1 MKINKLLEDVN
12 DEVVEASAT
21 EADLINPNESTA
33 EIAADIVDQ
42 VEVGSDG
49 KETVSLEG
57 AKAIAD
63 EVIEAGDDIGAGAAV
78 VIPKVIDS
86 DNQITRL
93 LQEAFELAIE
103 NQEMGLKE
111 NCNILLIG
119 LPGSAKTASVKSW
132 AENLNAKG
140 TKINLVPINAKN
152 NDLEA
157 YINGFTGRDQD
168 NPNRVR
174 QLYSSG
180 LAALDKPNS
189 VLFLDEF
196 NRQVKPHIRASLL
209 TLINEHEIGGEDVDA
224 NGESTGIHKFKNL
237 LFTIAC
243 INPAVATD
251 KGAAPLNDAELS
263 RFAAILDNLDSDPA
277 SATDFWT
284 KRFDMLIATISPKH
298 PKYAKFLEYYLRIQ
312 DFGLFIFSHDDFS
325 FDTRAD
331 LEDLSY
337 QQKKMLNQRSL
348 GEILTSTR
356 GDVERFKM
364 WVELRSHFLER
375 DKDMLIGI
383 ADEYVAP
390 SFEALCRQKGIDP
403 DNLNTASNAIVNN
416 AMNKANT
423 AAEAEP
429 AEDIEDDEDFF
440 GNIGANTGGATAM
453 DPVAC
458 ANAIKKAAS
467 QW

>member
-1 MKINKLLEDVN
+1 MEEFNNMRIQKLTEDI
-12 DEVVEASAT
+12 EPT
-21 EADLINPNESTA
+21 EAELIDPSDSAE
-33 EIAADIVDQ
+33 EIAQDAIDQ
-42 VEVGSDG
+42 VEAGSEGD
-49 KETVSLEG
+49 ETLSSAG

-63 EVIEAGDDIGAGAAV
+63 EVIKTGDDIGAGAAV
-78 VIPKVIDS
+78 IIPKVIDS

-93 LQEAFELAIE
+93 LQEAFDLAIE
-103 NQEMGLKE
+103 NREMGLKE

-119 LPGSAKTASVKSW
+119 LPGSAKTASVKNW
-132 AENLNAKG
+132 AENLSAKG
-140 TKINLVPINAKN
+140 TPINLVPINAKN

-180 LAALDKPNS
+180 LAALDKENS

-209 TLINEHEIGGEDVDA
+209 TLINEHEIGGEDKDA
-224 NGESTGIHKFKNL
+224 NGESTGVHKFNNL

-243 INPAVATD
+243 INPSVPTD

-263 RFAAILDNLDSDPA
+263 RFAAILDGLDSDPA

-284 KRFDMLIATISPKH
+284 KRFNMLIATMPTNH
-298 PKYAKFLEYYLRIQ
+298 PKYAKFLEMYLRMQ
-312 DFGLFIFSHDDFS
+312 DLGLFIFTHDDFS

-331 LEDLSY
+331 LDDLSM

-348 GEILTSTR
+348 GEIITWSR
-356 GDVERFKM
+356 GDVEKFKM
-364 WVELRSHFLER
+364 FIEARSHFLDK
-375 DKDMLIGI
+375 DKDMLLGI
-383 ADEYVAP
+383 ANEYIVP
-390 SFEALCRQKGIDP
+390 SFEDLCRQKGIDP
-403 DNLNTASNAIVNN
+403 ANIQAASSAIINSK
-416 AMNKANT
+416 KAH
-423 AAEAEP
+423 AAESEEETFEEP
-429 AEDIEDDEDFF
+429 LEDDEDFF
-440 GNIGANTGGATAM
+440 GNLGVNTQGIVAKS
-453 DPVAC
+453 PVEVVD
-458 ANAIKKAAS
+458 AIKKAAA

>member
-1 MKINKLLEDVN
+1 MKINKLFEDVN

-21 EADLINPNESTA
+21 EADLINPNEPTA
-33 EIAADIVDQ
+33 EIASDIVDQ

-93 LQEAFELAIE
+93 LQEAFDLAIE

-132 AENLNAKG
+132 AESLNAKG

-243 INPAVATD
+243 INPAVTTD

-312 DFGLFIFSHDDFS
+312 DFGLFIFNHEDFS

-348 GEILTSTR
+348 GEILSSTR

-429 AEDIEDDEDFF
+429 TEDIEDDEDFF